1 MNSNKIFID
10 TSYIVGLLVE
20 EDKWNKRAKELIS
33 LIDKKEKIIS
43 LSIVNESITLI
54 NKKRGVED
62 SKQAYRIILNN
73 FTIIDENMGL
83 YTESMNILIKYH
95 SLSLTDSVIVELMKK
110 HNIFEIVSFDE
121 DFDKIDGIVRIH

>member
-1 MNSNKIFID
+1 MSNKIFID

-20 EDKWNKRAKELIS
+20 EDQWHKRAKELIP

-62 SKQAYRIILNN
+62 SKQAYKIILDN
-73 FTIIDENMGL
+73 FTIIDENMNL
-83 YTESMNILIKYH
+83 YTESMNTLIKYH
-95 SLSLTDSVIVELMKK
+95 SLSLTDSVIVELMKN
-110 HNIFEIVSFDE
+110 HNIVEIVSFDE
-121 DFDKIDGIVRIH
+121 DFDKVDGIVRIH